1 MHVTRVVHHRPVVKR
16 LRNQICIP
24 QRVCPQPLLSLL
36 PIHTMYAEHD
46 SQLFEW
52 HPETTQY
59 NGYAGNEQQ
68 PGGSRG
74 NGLVDDGATYSPAI
88 SNAAT
93 DGSIYI
99 PSIEDIQLFLEGTLT
114 LEDLA
119 TPGPSVI
126 GVDDLQ
132 PAFDSPIQLPPLQ
145 LHAMHDGFAPQLP
158 SIRRYKAFGS
168 GDADRRES
176 RRRSAPSFDSER
188 PSRPT
193 WHTQPQRATTP
204 TRFDPTAHASGSA
217 LPADLAG
224 AAGAYA
230 EGSSTG
236 NGAYFSDAGTN
247 VLSLPAT
254 SSTHDRLQIQATA
267 NGLVPSWTH
276 LLPSLQVRIVAGVV
290 VLG

>member
-16 LRNQICIP
+16 LRNQIRIP

-52 HPETTQY
+52 YPETTQY

-74 NGLVDDGATYSPAI
+74 NDLVDDGATYSPAI

-93 DGSIYI
+93 DGSIYT
-99 PSIEDIQLFLEGTLT
+99 PSIEDIQSFLEGTLT

-126 GVDDLQ
+126 GVNDLQ

-145 LHAMHDGFAPQLP
+145 FYATHDSLAPQLP
-158 SIRRYKAFGS
+158 SIRRHKAFGS

-176 RRRSAPSFDSER
+176 SRWSAPSFDSER
-188 PSRPT
+188 PSRST
-193 WHTQPQRATTP
+193 WRAQPHRAASAAM
-204 TRFDPTAHASGSA
+204 FDPIAHASGSA
-217 LPADLAG
+217 LPIDMVWAV
-224 AAGAYA
+224 GAYT
-230 EGSSTG
+230 EGSLAE
-236 NGAYFSDAGTN
+236 NGASFSTAGTN
-247 VLSLPAT
+247 WPDPT
-254 SSTHDRLQIQATA
+254 RNFID
-267 NGLVPSWTH
+267 
-276 LLPSLQVRIVAGVV
+276 
-290 VLG
+290 